1 MMDQKR
7 LTQLF
12 KRQRKS
18 ELYNEIA
25 HMKETLPQNPYK
37 LYSGIRFDH
46 NSRPVEIIQPL
57 DLNELKLIVRKK
69 CNIKLRSDRI
79 ERAYQRSGKNTT
91 EIQKNLG
98 EYEGRT
104 VIRLKNNYPYNLKP
118 KYEHWI
124 AWCKGYTWK
133 EIEELIEY
141 KRAPFIKNAVF
152 HWINNPKFR
161 SIESIPHYHLT
172 YEK

>member
-1 MMDQKR
+1 MVKNKIQRRKANKEVTKLIRSKHNLGPMLCKKNIEPKNMMNQKK

-79 ERAYQRSGKNTT
+79 ERAYQRSGKNTI
-91 EIQKNLG
+91 EIQKNLDQ
-98 EYEGRT
+98 YEGRT
-104 VIRLKNNYPYNLKP
+104 VIRLKNNYPYN
-118 KYEHWI
+118 
-124 AWCKGYTWK
+124 WK
-133 EIEELIEY
+133 SVI
-141 KRAPFIKNAVF
+141 
-152 HWINNPKFR
+152 
-161 SIESIPHYHLT
+161 
-172 YEK
+172 